1 MSSIIYTK
9 NEPPIFFI
17 PKICFVTNG
26 REVLTE
32 FMQIK
37 IIARKFK
44 FHNFVF
50 YMLNKIIQCLD
61 QSFFVVIGY
70 TIFIRTNRIT
80 ISAGT
85 SGFLLPFF
93 SAAIS
98 GIMPQKAS
106 FSKTFC
112 HKLPDFT

>member
-9 NEPPIFFI
+9 NELPIFFI

-70 TIFIRTNRIT
+70 TIFKGFAHPSCLLGFN
-80 ISAGT
+80 T
-85 SGFLLPFF
+85 SIIPQE
-93 SAAIS
+93 S
-98 GIMPQKAS
+98 GVMI
-106 FSKTFC
+106 
-112 HKLPDFT
+112 

>member
-26 REVLTE
+26 RELLTE

-37 IIARKFK
+37 IVARKFK

-70 TIFIRTNRIT
+70 TIFKCFAHPSCLLGFN
-80 ISAGT
+80 T
-85 SGFLLPFF
+85 SIIPQE
-93 SAAIS
+93 S
-98 GIMPQKAS
+98 GVMI
-106 FSKTFC
+106 
-112 HKLPDFT
+112 

>member
-37 IIARKFK
+37 IVARKFK
-44 FHNFVF
+44 FHNFIF

-70 TIFIRTNRIT
+70 TIFKCFAHPSCLLGFN
-80 ISAGT
+80 T
-85 SGFLLPFF
+85 SIIPQE
-93 SAAIS
+93 S
-98 GIMPQKAS
+98 GVMI
-106 FSKTFC
+106 
-112 HKLPDFT
+112 